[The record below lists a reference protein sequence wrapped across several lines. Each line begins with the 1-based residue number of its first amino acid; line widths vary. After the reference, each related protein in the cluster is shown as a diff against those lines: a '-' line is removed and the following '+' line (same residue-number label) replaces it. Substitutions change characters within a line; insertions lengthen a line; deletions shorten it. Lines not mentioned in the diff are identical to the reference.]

1 MKTIIR
7 AGTTFAFLLWITL
20 QASPL
25 WTQNRHS
32 NTPIQF
38 GLTSSVIESDVNPN
52 DALAAAKVWADLLGK
67 GTGLFNSAD
76 ARIFADAASALTA
89 INSREADIIAMATS
103 EYLDIEKN
111 LQAVPSLTWVIS
123 GQVESQF
130 LMLVRNDSGIQ
141 TIADLRNKRIA
152 FPKGGRSTLI
162 PLWLDVLLYE
172 NNLGEKESF
181 FREIKQVQK
190 TSQAILPIFFK
201 QMDVGLIAASTYET
215 AVALNP
221 QIGRQLK
228 VLATSPKLVTQV
240 TCLPSTWSLEKR
252 RAYIQAAQKL
262 HETPGGL
269 QGFQL
274 FKLDRLVPWE
284 PTYAN
289 NVRELM
295 RKKKLAQSASTIA
308 ARSSLTA
315 EAVTPK

>member
-1 MKTIIR
+1 
-7 AGTTFAFLLWITL
+7 
-20 QASPL
+20 
-25 WTQNRHS
+25 
-32 NTPIQF
+32 
-38 GLTSSVIESDVNPN
+38 
-52 DALAAAKVWADLLGK
+52 
-67 GTGLFNSAD
+67 
-76 ARIFADAASALTA
+76 
-89 INSREADIIAMATS
+89 MATS

-141 TIADLRNKRIA
+141 TVADLRNRRITY
-152 FPKGGRSTLI
+152 PKGGRSAILPI
-162 PLWLDVLLYE
+162 WLDVLLYE
-172 NNLGEKESF
+172 NNLGDKETF
-181 FREIKQVQK
+181 FKEIKQVQK

-240 TCLPSTWSLEKR
+240 TCLPSAWSPEKR

-284 PTYAN
+284 PGYAN
-289 NVRELM
+289 NVRELL
-295 RKKKLAQSASTIA
+295 RKKKLAQSASAIP
-308 ARSSLTA
+308 ARSGLAANAGTI
-315 EAVTPK
+315 K